1 MNRLFS
7 IFLLFTAF
15 LSYGQVT
22 LAAGPEEKEF
32 FVNKRF
38 TITFF
43 LEIAGENLVQES
55 QFRMPDFSKFE
66 IIGNASDTNR
76 IFLENGVV
84 NQQIVQWV
92 LEPKQSGRMKIGS
105 ALVTVNGK
113 IYKTEPFEIFVKEAE
128 KKEVPT
134 NAKKDREVYL
144 NVEVE
149 NREVYENQP
158 TVAILKAYS
167 RNYDNFRKVKNIKLP
182 QQENINVR
190 PISYQKSEI
199 DPSGEMA
206 SQVLAVFIIFPKES
220 GKLEIPPVSAHL
232 SNMDNKIVSNKIK
245 LNVKKLPENS
255 PEDYK
260 NAVGKF
266 DLSITK
272 NDNEALEV
280 DKPFTISVKLSGKGN
295 LNNINL
301 PEIKSNNDFQVFEP
315 KIINKTAAENDGLAG
330 EIIAQYVI
338 IPKRAGMISL
348 ATENFSYFNPEDQN
362 YVDLGSKSLALEV
375 KTHNEILDQRTAM
388 ERVNEYTNNVLETVD
403 SSVLKT
409 NHLKLK
415 EKNSINWKAL
425 SINAFIM
432 SVLFMGFLVFKNI
445 QKNNEKNIKNSS
457 GKSITNIAEEEI
469 KIKNHLQVD
478 SSDYFNY
485 LQIMLEKSDY
495 ESFFKTVEDL
505 DKNMREQFSI
515 QGKDD
520 FPKFLENK
528 FGRAVSD
535 QYRNLSQKISIEK
548 YAPFRLPEQMND
560 LFHEIKEVYSVI
572 SK

>member
-232 SNMDNKIVSNKIK
+232 SNIDNKIVSNKIK

-301 PEIKSNNDFQVFEP
+301 PEIKSNNDFQIFES

-548 YAPFRLPEQMND
+548 YAPLRLPEQMND

>member
-134 NAKKDREVYL
+134 NAKKDRDVYL

-220 GKLEIPPVSAHL
+220 GKLEVPPVSAHL

-272 NDNEALEV
+272 NDNEAFEV

-403 SSVLKT
+403 SPVLKT

-548 YAPFRLPEQMND
+548 YAPFRLSEQMND
-560 LFHEIKEVYSVI
+560 LFDEIKELYSVI

>member
-128 KKEVPT
+128 KKEVAT
-134 NAKKDREVYL
+134 NAKKDRDVYL

-232 SNMDNKIVSNKIK
+232 LNKGNKIVSNKIK

-348 ATENFSYFNPEDQN
+348 ATENFSFFNPEDQN

-432 SVLFMGFLVFKNI
+432 SVLFMFFLVFKNI

-548 YAPFRLPEQMND
+548 YAPFRLSEQMND
-560 LFHEIKEVYSVI
+560 LFNEIKEVYSVI

>member
-128 KKEVPT
+128 KKEVAT
-134 NAKKDREVYL
+134 NAKKDRDVYL

-220 GKLEIPPVSAHL
+220 GKLEVPPVSAHL

-272 NDNEALEV
+272 IDNEALEV

-301 PEIKSNNDFQVFEP
+301 PEIKSNNDFQIFEP

-338 IPKRAGMISL
+338 IPKRAGIISL

-432 SVLFMGFLVFKNI
+432 SVLFMCFLVFKNI
-445 QKNNEKNIKNSS
+445 QKNKEKNIKNSS

>member
-128 KKEVPT
+128 KKEIPT
-134 NAKKDREVYL
+134 NAKKDRDVYL

-232 SNMDNKIVSNKIK
+232 LNKGNKIVSNKIK

-280 DKPFTISVKLSGKGN
+280 NKPFTISVKLSGKGN

-348 ATENFSYFNPEDQN
+348 ATENFSYFNPEDQS

-560 LFHEIKEVYSVI
+560 LFHEIKELYSVI

>member
-134 NAKKDREVYL
+134 NAKKDRDVYL

-301 PEIKSNNDFQVFEP
+301 PEIKSNNDFQIFES

-338 IPKRAGMISL
+338 IPKRAGLISL
-348 ATENFSYFNPEDQN
+348 ATENFSYFNPEDQS

-403 SSVLKT
+403 SPVLKT

-432 SVLFMGFLVFKNI
+432 SVLFMFFLVFKNI
-445 QKNNEKNIKNSS
+445 QKNNEKNINTSS
-457 GKSITNIAEEEI
+457 EKSITNISEEEI
-469 KIKNHLQVD
+469 KIKNNLQVD

-505 DKNMREQFSI
+505 DINIREQFSI
-515 QGKDD
+515 QEKDD

-528 FGRAVSD
+528 FGLAVSD
-535 QYRNLSQKISIEK
+535 QYRNLSQKINIEK

>member
-128 KKEVPT
+128 KKEVAT
-134 NAKKDREVYL
+134 NAKKDRDVYL

-220 GKLEIPPVSAHL
+220 GKLEVPPVSAHL

-485 LQIMLEKSDY
+485 LQIMLEKGDY

>member
-92 LEPKQSGRMKIGS
+92 LQPKQSGRMKIGS

-128 KKEVPT
+128 KKEVAT
-134 NAKKDREVYL
+134 NAKKDRDVYL

-232 SNMDNKIVSNKIK
+232 SNKGNKIVSNKIK

-280 DKPFTISVKLSGKGN
+280 NKPFTISVKLSGKGN

-348 ATENFSYFNPEDQN
+348 ATENFSYFNPEDQS

-548 YAPFRLPEQMND
+548 YAPFRLSEQMND
-560 LFHEIKEVYSVI
+560 LFDEIKELYSVI